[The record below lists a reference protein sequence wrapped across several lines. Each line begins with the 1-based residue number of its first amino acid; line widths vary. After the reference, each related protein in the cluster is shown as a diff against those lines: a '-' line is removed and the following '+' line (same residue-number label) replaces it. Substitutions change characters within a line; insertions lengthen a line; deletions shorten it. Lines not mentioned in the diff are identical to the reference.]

1 MTDNVHGDL
10 CGKFRRI
17 TVNSCGNTGKRNGTA
32 LFFSGAHQGIPVTC
46 GKKLRLM
53 VRSAAPDGT
62 RSVDHITAGQAIGGS
77 DHGFPG
83 AAPPELAALL
93 KKPGTGGTVNRAVH
107 TSAAEK
113 RAIRRIDD
121 GVDRKFCDVSGNDTD
136 FHRITS
142 CFKKRRNISSA
153 CSSCSRS
160 VSKFF
165 TIALP
170 ADSMSG

>member
-93 KKPGTGGTVNRAVH
+93 KKPGR
-107 TSAAEK
+107 
-113 RAIRRIDD
+113 
-121 GVDRKFCDVSGNDTD
+121 
-136 FHRITS
+136 
-142 CFKKRRNISSA
+142 
-153 CSSCSRS
+153 
-160 VSKFF
+160 
-165 TIALP
+165 
-170 ADSMSG
+170 